1 MDDDQQPHL
10 EQGDA
15 LLLACAGGDGAA
27 FQRLYAIEAPR
38 MLALARRFTGES
50 AAAEDAVQDTF
61 VQAWRNAH
69 RFRRERGSARAWL
82 YSLLRYR
89 LINQQRRGRHV
100 GDQRLP
106 GDDWPDPGPSPEQ
119 CSLEADRDR
128 RLRDCL
134 RGLQGDRRRPILMAF
149 YHGFT
154 YEQIAESLAVPL
166 GTIKSRVRSGLKGL
180 QECLRL

>member
-10 EQGDA
+10 EQGNA

-27 FQRLYAIEAPR
+27 FQRLYSIEAPR

-50 AAAEDAVQDTF
+50 AAAEDAV
-61 VQAWRNAH
+61 WRNAH

-89 LINQQRRGRHV
+89 LINQQRRGRQADHQ
-100 GDQRLP
+100 GLP

>member
-1 MDDDQQPHL
+1 MDDDQQQHL
-10 EQGDA
+10 EQGTA
-15 LLLACAGGDGAA
+15 LLLACAGGDGTA
-27 FQRLYAIEAPR
+27 FQRLYSIEAPR

-50 AAAEDAVQDTF
+50 AAADAVQDTF
-61 VQAWRNAH
+61 VQVWRNAH

-100 GDQRLP
+100 GDQGLP

-134 RGLQGDRRRPILMAF
+134 RGLQGDRQRPILMAF